1 MNRSNNRRNR
11 SNNRRNR
18 SNNRRR
24 TSIQRTI
31 RSRGRTYTI
40 NIPDPQ
46 DCLLSRRRRPSGVY
60 CGKKSRLPPGYS
72 RRGGQYDCLKKG
84 FGAGRCSIYRS

>member
-1 MNRSNNRRNR
+1 MNRRNNNRSN
-11 SNNRRNR
+11 NR

-24 TSIQRTI
+24 RKSIQRTI

-40 NIPDPQ
+40 YIPDPQ
-46 DCLLSRRRRPSGVY
+46 DCLQSRRRRSPGVY

-72 RRGGQYDCLKKG
+72 RRGNQYECLKKG
-84 FGAGRCSIYRS
+84 FGAGRCSIYKL